1 MKAARFYGPGEF
13 KVEEVDKPTLSPDGI
28 ILRVEFCGV
37 CGTELHYYKLG
48 TYRFDQRDWRP
59 EQSVPSI
66 MGHEPSGEVV
76 EVGANVEGI
85 EPGMRVTVGGGGA
98 FAEYMTVP
106 RALLDRNV
114 FILPADMSYRV
125 GAMVEIF
132 GSAVRGV
139 KRAEPE
145 PDDLVVIIGAGTLG
159 QCVWQTF
166 KAMGGNKVI
175 VCGRGK
181 KRLEVARDLGA
192 DIVID
197 AAAEDSVKKVMEITG
212 GRGAD
217 IVADCAGSATS
228 LVQATDI
235 VRGGPFYGRRMRA
248 DGTPAQPGDKTA
260 FSIDGGK
267 IMLMATY
274 ETDVPLQPTSFF
286 FKDARIIA
294 ACGGPYSDALE
305 VMGTGKVNAE
315 ALVTHTFPLD
325 QVKEAFD
332 TGLNQDEAIKVAIR
346 PSE

>member
-1 MKAARFYGPGEF
+1 MKAARFYGQKTF
-13 KVEEVDKPTLSPDGI
+13 KVEDVDKPKLDPRGI
-28 ILRVEFCGV
+28 IMRVEYCGV
-37 CGTELHYYKLG
+37 CGTELHYYKRG
-48 TYRFDQRDWRP
+48 TYRFDQRNWNQ
-59 EQSVPSI
+59 EQQVPSI

-76 EVGANVEGI
+76 EVGAEVEGI

-106 RALLDRNV
+106 RAIVDRTV
-114 FILPADMSYRV
+114 FILPDDMSYKV
-125 GAMVEIF
+125 GCMVEIF

-139 KRAEPE
+139 KRAEAQ
-145 PDDLVVIIGAGTLG
+145 PDDVIVIIGAGTLG

-166 KAMGGNKVI
+166 KAMGDNKVI

-197 AAAEDSVKKVMEITG
+197 ADAEDSVEKVMEITG
-212 GRGAD
+212 GRGGD

-248 DGTPAQPGDKTA
+248 DGKPAQPGDNTEFA
-260 FSIDGGK
+260 SDGGK
-267 IMLMATY
+267 VMLMATY
-274 ETDVPLQPTSFF
+274 ETDVVLQPTSFF

-315 ALVTHTFPLD
+315 ALVTHEFPLD
-325 QVKEAFD
+325 QVKEAFE
-332 TGLNQDEAIKVAIR
+332 TGLKQDEAIKVALT
-346 PSE
+346 P